1 MRTIARYL
9 TVFAVTLLV
18 CSLVFGCAKNQSA
31 DDAIPVESGSQGIG
45 SAEADDV
52 EPVLDPEPVGP
63 AMIEDLDEIPE
74 NIREGAKQK
83 EDSLKM
89 LLLSSRG
96 EEMSTEDMEIGQR
109 IKKYAVTE
117 DGVEEFDVAWPIYID
132 GELVALLTED
142 EMLGS
147 VIYDW
152 DVNTPPIINESGL
165 DTLAIVFDY
174 DRMYL
179 SDGTQL
185 IETEMITGPVE
196 TRVPV
201 TEENEAEIVAAC
213 ELGHLGAIIGR
224 VND

>member
-1 MRTIARYL
+1 MNKTSRRAALLIAFVVACL
-9 TVFAVTLLV
+9 IVA
-18 CSLVFGCAKNQSA
+18 GCAQTQTV
-31 DDAIPVESGSQGIG
+31 DESVAGSESQEIG

-52 EPVLDPEPVGP
+52 EPVVDPEPAAP

-83 EDSLKM
+83 EDSLKV
-89 LLLSSRG
+89 LLYSSRR
-96 EEMSTEDMEIGQR
+96 EEMPTENMEIGQR

-117 DGVEEFDVAWPIYID
+117 DGVEEFDVAWTVYIE
-132 GELVALLTED
+132 GELVALLTEY
-142 EMLGS
+142 EMFGS
-147 VIYDW
+147 IYYNW

-213 ELGHLGAIIGR
+213 ELGRLGAIIGR

>member
-1 MRTIARYL
+1 MRTIARNL
-9 TVFAVTLLV
+9 TVFAVALLV
-18 CSLVFGCAKNQSA
+18 CGLVSGCAKNQSA
-31 DDAIPVESGSQGIG
+31 DDVIPVESGSQESG
-45 SAEADDV
+45 SAETEDA
-52 EPVLDPEPVGP
+52 EPVDSDPAAP

-74 NIREGAKQK
+74 NIREGAKQN
-83 EDSLKM
+83 EDSLKA
-89 LLLSSRG
+89 LLYSSRQ
-96 EEMSTEDMEIGQR
+96 EEMATEDMEIGQR

-117 DGVEEFDVAWPIYID
+117 DGVEEFDVAWPVYID

-142 EMLGS
+142 EMFGNT
-147 VIYDW
+147 YYNW
-152 DVNTPPIINESGL
+152 DVNTPPIINAADL
-165 DTLAIVFDY
+165 DTVAIVFDY

-185 IETEMITGPVE
+185 IETEMIMEPVD

-213 ELGHLGAIIGR
+213 ELGRLGAIIGK